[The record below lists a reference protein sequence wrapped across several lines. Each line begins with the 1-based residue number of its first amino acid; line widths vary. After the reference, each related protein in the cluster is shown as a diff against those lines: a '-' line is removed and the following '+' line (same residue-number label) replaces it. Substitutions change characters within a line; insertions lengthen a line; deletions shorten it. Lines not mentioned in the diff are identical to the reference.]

1 MGAGVAEGDGAAVGG
16 GGAEG
21 VLAAREDSGAPGAG
35 AVREEE
41 SEVPPPSPSPA
52 EDAEAGGGEPP
63 APPTRAPGLLQ
74 TLSTEQRPAQVDA
87 RRKVLEAEW
96 ANTQAIYTKTGG
108 LYGFEA
114 WWPTA
119 EVAGKLTI
127 LHMAREH
134 TRQEVLGQEQGPIST
149 LDVLCPELTELRI
162 GRLASGKAL
171 PALIQLYINNI
182 EAVRKRDLAYISTN
196 VANLKKHSKGPLM
209 TMPNVQEM
217 ADDKML
223 LMLTFL
229 RAVLVFFNTA
239 LSKQLGAEET

>member
-1 MGAGVAEGDGAAVGG
+1 M
-16 GGAEG
+16 
-21 VLAAREDSGAPGAG
+21 
-35 AVREEE
+35 
-41 SEVPPPSPSPA
+41 PPPSPPPA
-52 EDAEAGGGEPP
+52 EGAAAGGDEPP
-63 APPTRAPGLLQ
+63 APPLRSPGLLQ
-74 TLSTEQRPAQVDA
+74 SLSAEQRPAQVDA

-119 EVAGKLTI
+119 EVAAKLTI

-149 LDVLCPELTELRI
+149 MDVLCPELTELRI

-196 VANLKKHSKGPLM
+196 VANLKKHSNGPLM
-209 TMPNVQEM
+209 AMPNVQEM

-239 LSKQLGAEET
+239 LSKQLGAEEA

>member
-1 MGAGVAEGDGAAVGG
+1 MEAG
-16 GGAEG
+16 
-21 VLAAREDSGAPGAG
+21 RPG
-35 AVREEE
+35 EPDE
-41 SEVPPPSPSPA
+41 PPPV
-52 EDAEAGGGEPP
+52 G
-63 APPTRAPGLLQ
+63 RGLLQ
-74 TLSTEQRPAQVDA
+74 ELSPNQRRAQVEV
-87 RRKVLEAEW
+87 RREALEGEW

-119 EVAGKLTI
+119 EVTAKLTI

-134 TRQEVLGQEQGPIST
+134 TRQEALGAERGAIST
-149 LDVLCPELTELRI
+149 MDVLCPELTELRI